1 MNILSTG
8 WKEVS
13 NFNSMGSLLSWVEIS
28 LTTFFVLV
36 VADMNHMSQIA
47 LLFIGLFTFMI
58 STLCMVAFLGW
69 NKQITANK
77 KIESKQAVGQGGY
90 QKHQDEFLKVPLI
103 DLREEAVKLG
113 WDFSEGSEQ
122 SLEFSFA
129 ISQAAL
135 DFDVQFWGRKDVSDS
150 EDKNRKSQLI
160 PIDASHWV
168 KFTVEPVQFASSLDN
183 FYMRSFEFP
192 SLDVKGFLDLHVHCD
207 EAMTWLTKATDNFKN
222 MDLKSL
228 ETER

>member
-1 MNILSTG
+1 MNILSIG
-8 WKEVS
+8 WKEIS
-13 NFNSMGSLLSWVEIS
+13 NFDSMSSLLSWIEIS

-36 VADMNHMSQIA
+36 VADMNHVSQIA
-47 LLFIGLFTFMI
+47 LLCIGLFTFVI
-58 STLCMVAFLGW
+58 STLCMVALLGR
-69 NKQITANK
+69 NKQITANE
-77 KIESKQAVGQGGY
+77 KIESKQAIGQGVY
-90 QKHQDEFLKVPLI
+90 QEYQDEFIKVPLI

-122 SLEFSFA
+122 SMEFSFA

-150 EDKNRKSQLI
+150 EGENRRSQLV

-168 KFTVEPVQFASSLDN
+168 KFTVEPVQFASSSDN
-183 FYMRSFEFP
+183 FYIRSFEFP

-207 EAMTWLTKATDNFKN
+207 EAMTWLTRTTDNFKN
-222 MDLKSL
+222 LDLKSL
-228 ETER
+228 EAGR